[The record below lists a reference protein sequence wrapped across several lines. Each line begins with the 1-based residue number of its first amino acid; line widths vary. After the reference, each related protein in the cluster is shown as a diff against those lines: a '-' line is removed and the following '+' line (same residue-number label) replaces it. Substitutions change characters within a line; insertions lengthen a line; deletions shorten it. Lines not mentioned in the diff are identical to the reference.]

1 MSIAFTPWPEAL
13 ARRYRERGYWTDR
26 PLTDIITRQAKNDA
40 IALIDPQ
47 RSLSYRQLN
56 QLSDRLAAALL
67 RRGIHSGDTALV
79 QLGNVVEFYVTFF
92 ALLKIGVV
100 PVNALFSH
108 QRNELNAYAAQI
120 KPALLIADRQHGLF
134 GNDEF
139 LTTFRAEHPSLRL
152 VALRS
157 EEQGEQSLASWLGE
171 DCGDFV
177 AAPTAADQV
186 AFFQLSGGSTGT
198 PKLIPRTHNDYYYS
212 IRRSVEICHF
222 DDETRYLCALPV
234 AHNYPMSSPG
244 VLGVFY
250 GGGLVVFASD
260 PDAGQCFRLIDQH
273 QINVTALVP
282 PAVTLWLQAIEEW
295 GGCQQLASLKL
306 LQVGGAKLGETLAAR
321 IPAEIGC
328 QLQQVFGMAEG
339 LVNYTRLDDDDQH
352 ILTTQGCPMSPDDEL
367 WVADDDGNPL
377 PVGETGRLMT
387 RGPYTFRGYYQ
398 SPEHNAAAFDKDGFY
413 CSGDLISLTEDG
425 YVKVEGRQKDQINRG
440 GEKIAAE
447 EIENLLLRHPEVIN
461 AALVS
466 MPDELMGEK
475 SCAYIIATSPLKP
488 VVLRRHLRA
497 EGVAEFKLPDRFIQV
512 ETLPLTPVGKV
523 DKKLLRQRLE
533 AQQLTQVQG
542 E

>member
-157 EEQGEQSLASWLGE
+157 EEQGEQSLASWLEE

-295 GGCQQLASLKL
+295 GGCQQLTSLKL

-339 LVNYTRLDDDDQH
+339 LVNYTRLDDDEQH

-398 SPEHNAAAFDKDGFY
+398 SPEHNASAFDKDGFY

>member
-40 IALIDPQ
+40 IALNDPQ

-134 GNDEF
+134 GNDEY

-157 EEQGEQSLASWLGE
+157 EEQGEQSLASWLEE

-339 LVNYTRLDDDDQH
+339 LVNYTRLDDDEQH